1 MVYEIDDNPH
11 IWQDASTLS
20 KNLEFLGSP
29 AVQVASK
36 PLVDYLRQFNPN
48 ILYFQNHL
56 RALPKPRVYD
66 PKKPVTI
73 FFGALNRKDDWKVI
87 LEPLNSVLKR
97 FGAQVYVQVVWDEEF
112 FKALHLTQD
121 LLRCWQQSPCNLHRL
136 CQNLR
141 QVRHC
146 SPSAA

>member
-1 MVYEIDDNPH
+1 MVYEIDDNPQ
-11 IWQDASTLS
+11 ICQDASTLS

-56 RALPKPRVYD
+56 RTLPKPRVYD

-73 FFGALNRKDDWKVI
+73 FFGALNRKDAGK
-87 LEPLNSVLKR
+87 
-97 FGAQVYVQVVWDEEF
+97 
-112 FKALHLTQD
+112 
-121 LLRCWQQSPCNLHRL
+121 
-136 CQNLR
+136 
-141 QVRHC
+141 
-146 SPSAA
+146 